1 MIRFLLSPEPRRMCE
16 RDQLTTGAD
25 LGAVDKVR
33 PGGWIDPSHLTIAPS
48 RVQIAECRV
57 QTRVHESESAH
68 CSSSPRVPSGR
79 DRSWNSHVIGTC
91 PDVTSAATATVPF
104 KDDMCTLYL
113 NYINHRN
120 SSRRPDLRDFIL
132 GSLVR

>member
-1 MIRFLLSPEPRRMCE
+1 MCE

-57 QTRVHESESAH
+57 QTESTKANQ
-68 CSSSPRVPSGR
+68 P
-79 DRSWNSHVIGTC
+79 
-91 PDVTSAATATVPF
+91 TVPPAPGF
-104 KDDMCTLYL
+104 HPAEIDPGMIT
-113 NYINHRN
+113 
-120 SSRRPDLRDFIL
+120 
-132 GSLVR
+132 